1 MTNLSTSAETA
12 LSVDDQ
18 ITALALLIA
27 DAADDRKAGDI
38 TIIKVAEVSSLAD
51 YFVIATGFSKVQ
63 VRAIAGAIE
72 DKVEETLKLLPRH
85 LEGMNDGTW
94 VLVDYGDVV
103 AHVLM
108 PDEREYYNLEAFW
121 AHGEQIP
128 FEAKPN

>member
-1 MTNLSTSAETA
+1 
-12 LSVDDQ
+12 
-18 ITALALLIA
+18 
-27 DAADDRKAGDI
+27 
-38 TIIKVAEVSSLAD
+38 
-51 YFVIATGFSKVQ
+51 
-63 VRAIAGAIE
+63 
-72 DKVEETLKLLPRH
+72 
-85 LEGMNDGTW
+85 MNDGTW

>member
-1 MTNLSTSAETA
+1 MTNLSTSAISA
-12 LSVDDQ
+12 LSTDDQ
-18 ITALALLIA
+18 ITALAHLIA

-38 TIIKVAEVSSLAD
+38 TIIKVGEVSSLAD
-51 YFVIATGFSKVQ
+51 YFIIATGFSKVQ

-72 DKVEETLKLLPRH
+72 DKVEETLNRLPRH

-94 VLVDYGDVV
+94 VLVDY
-103 AHVLM
+103 VLM

>member
-18 ITALALLIA
+18 ITALANLIA

-38 TIIKVAEVSSLAD
+38 TIIKVGEVSSLAD

-72 DKVEETLKLLPRH
+72 DKVEETLKRLPRH